1 MALKQ
6 VIRIAIR
13 HFIGARPE
21 EPIRDAIRRREI
33 DRGKRRDSFV
43 YDSQDIL
50 HALRWMGVT
59 QGDILI
65 VHCAWRSLYNY
76 KDGTPES
83 LIKVLRMAIGPE
95 GTLVMPSYGFEKNVF
110 DLKNTPS
117 NAGVLSEVFRR
128 LPGVIRSEIPHFAL
142 AAAGPAA
149 QEIFCESLDCKY
161 GFDSH
166 SPYRKAAQMGA
177 KVLLVGLGGRTAKI
191 SAFHLAGWDARG
203 RIARYANV
211 WGEEK
216 TCRVVREDGSSVE
229 RAYYPKRP
237 GVRNNNRV
245 FREIFKAVP
254 KQCTCLGR
262 MDLTL
267 FSAFEAEEV
276 CLEEIEHGKSLYK
289 GI

>member
-1 MALKQ
+1 MTIKE
-6 VIRIAIR
+6 VIRIAAR
-13 HFIGARPE
+13 RSVGARPG
-21 EPIRDAIRRREI
+21 EPIRDAIRRQEI
-33 DRGKRRDSFV
+33 DRGKCRDSFM
-43 YDSQDIL
+43 YGSQDL
-50 HALRWMGVT
+50 LRALKRIGVT

-83 LIKVLRMAIGPE
+83 LVEVLRMAIGPE

-110 DLKNTPS
+110 DLNNTPS
-117 NAGVLSEVFRR
+117 NAGVLSEVFRC
-128 LPGVIRSEIPHFAL
+128 LPGVTRAEIPHFAL
-142 AAAGPAA
+142 AAVGPAT
-149 QEIFCESLDCKY
+149 QEMFSESLECKY

-166 SPYRKAAQMGA
+166 SPYRKAALMGA
-177 KVLLVGLGGRTAKI
+177 KVLHVGLGSRTAKI
-191 SAFHLAGWDARG
+191 SAFHLAGWDARD
-203 RIARYANV
+203 RVARYANV

-216 TCRVVREDGSSVE
+216 ACRVVREDGSSVV

-245 FREIFKAVP
+245 FRGIFKVVP

-262 MDLTL
+262 MDMTL
-267 FSAFEAEEV
+267 FNAFEAEKI
-276 CLEEIEHGKSLYK
+276 CLKEIEQGKLLYK